1 MVSGVVEPASRR
13 RFHWYLGGIGVGA
26 IAMGVQVVLF
36 PWILVGVLHE
46 APDRVGL
53 AQTAVLLPSLLLIL
67 WGGALSDNRHLG
79 TWLRALFRLYALP
92 CGVLLAAASAGW
104 LDYRLLLLFGIGY
117 GTITAFVQPAREG
130 LLPQLCGADLQR
142 AVAQSTFAQ
151 FAAQSLGIL
160 AAGQLDRVGL
170 PVLLA
175 CQMLLFLVAAS
186 LFGRAQPAHEGRQ
199 AGARDAAAGVLSG
212 LREVWRLPRL
222 RALMLVV
229 SITGFFGFGAYLV
242 AVPLMVRE
250 IYQGGSGLF
259 SGVQLCFTLG
269 VLLAN
274 VLFIRRGAA
283 RTRPGRM
290 LIASLFGRGVI
301 LVGMA
306 LHLPLALLLPAV
318 LGWGM
323 FSGQAIT
330 LGRILTHTLAPET
343 HRARVV
349 SVYQLAFFG
358 TAPIGAWLTGEV
370 VARAG
375 ELPALALLG
384 GCTMAAA
391 ALATL
396 SPVWRAESGMQSSP
410 R

>member
-1 MVSGVVEPASRR
+1 
-13 RFHWYLGGIGVGA
+13 
-26 IAMGVQVVLF
+26 MGLQVVLF

-46 APDRVGL
+46 TPERVGV

-79 TWLRALFRLYALP
+79 TWLRGLLCLYALP
-92 CGVLLAAASAGW
+92 CGLLLGAAVGGW
-104 LDYRLLLLFGIGY
+104 LDYRLLLGFAVCY

-130 LLPQLCGADLQR
+130 LLPQLCGPDLQR
-142 AVAQSTFAQ
+142 AVAQTTFAQ

-160 AAGQLDRVGL
+160 AAGQLDRIGL
-170 PVLLA
+170 PLLLGV
-175 CQMLLFLVAAS
+175 QVLLFLAAAS

-199 AGARDAAAGVLSG
+199 AGTRDPAAGVLSG
-212 LREVWRLPRL
+212 LQEVWRLPRL

-259 SGVQLCFTLG
+259 SGVQLCFTFG
-269 VLLAN
+269 VLGAN
-274 VLFIRRGAA
+274 VLFMRRGVA
-283 RTRPGRM
+283 RQRPGRM
-290 LIASLFGRGVI
+290 LIISLFGRGVI
-301 LVGMA
+301 LVVMA
-306 LHLPLALLLPAV
+306 LHMPVALLFPVVMA
-318 LGWGM
+318 WGM

-358 TAPIGAWLTGEV
+358 TAPIGAWLTGEMI
-370 VARAG
+370 ARAG
-375 ELPALALLG
+375 VLPALALLG
-384 GCTMAAA
+384 SCTMVAA
-391 ALATL
+391 ALATFTE
-396 SPVWRAESGMQSSP
+396 VWRAEGETRSGPPSP
-410 R
+410 PR

>member
-1 MVSGVVEPASRR
+1 MGAGVSAAASR

-26 IAMGVQVVLF
+26 IAMGLQVVLF

-46 APDRVGL
+46 TPDRVGL

-92 CGVLLAAASAGW
+92 CCVLLAAAVGGW
-104 LDYRLLLLFGIGY
+104 LDYRLLLLFGVGY

-160 AAGQLDRVGL
+160 AAGQLDRIGL
-170 PVLLA
+170 PWLLGG
-175 CQMLLFLVAAS
+175 QLLLFLAAAS

-199 AGARDAAAGVLSG
+199 AGAREVPAGVLSG
-212 LREVWRLPRL
+212 LREVWQLPRL

-269 VLLAN
+269 VLVAN
-274 VLFIRRGAA
+274 LLFIRRGAA
-283 RTRPGRM
+283 RERPGRM

-301 LVGMA
+301 LVGLTMQ
-306 LHLPLALLLPAV
+306 LPLAMLFPAV
-318 LGWGM
+318 LVWGM

-343 HRARVV
+343 HRSRVV

-370 VARAG
+370 VAAAG
-375 ELPALALLG
+375 VLPALALLG
-384 GCTMAAA
+384 VCTMVAAG
-391 ALATL
+391 LATL
-396 SPVWRAESGMQSSP
+396 TPVWRAEGET

>member
-1 MVSGVVEPASRR
+1 MSGATEPASVQ

-26 IAMGVQVVLF
+26 IAMGLQVVLF

-46 APDRVGL
+46 TPDRVGL

-79 TWLRALFRLYALP
+79 TWLRTLFRLYALP
-92 CGVLLAAASAGW
+92 CGVLLAAAAGGW
-104 LDYRLLLLFGIGY
+104 LDYRLLLLFGVGY

-160 AAGQLDRVGL
+160 AAGQLDRIGL
-170 PVLLA
+170 PLLLGG
-175 CQMLLFLVAAS
+175 QLLLFLAAAS

-199 AGARDAAAGVLSG
+199 AGTRGAPAGVLSG

-269 VLLAN
+269 VLIAN
-274 VLFIRRGAA
+274 VLFIRSGAA
-283 RTRPGRM
+283 RERPGRM

-301 LVGMA
+301 LTGMA
-306 LHLPLALLLPAV
+306 LHVPLTLLFPAV
-318 LGWGM
+318 LAWGM

-343 HRARVV
+343 HRSRVV

-358 TAPIGAWLTGEV
+358 TAPIGAWLTGEAI
-370 VARAG
+370 ARVG
-375 ELPALALLG
+375 VLPALALLG
-384 GCTMAAA
+384 GCTMVAA

-396 SPVWRAESGMQSSP
+396 SPVWRAEGGT

>member
-1 MVSGVVEPASRR
+1 MEPVAAR
-13 RFHWYLGGIGVGA
+13 RFHWYLGGVGVA
-26 IAMGVQVVLF
+26 ATAMGLQVVLF

-46 APDRVGL
+46 TPERVGL

-79 TWLRALFRLYALP
+79 TWLRGLLCLYVLP
-92 CGVLLAAASAGW
+92 CGLLLGAAVGGW
-104 LDYRLLLLFGIGY
+104 LDYPLLLGFAVCY

-130 LLPQLCGADLQR
+130 LLPQLCGPDLQR
-142 AVAQSTFAQ
+142 AVAQTTFAQ
-151 FAAQSLGIL
+151 FAAQSLGIV
-160 AAGQLDRVGL
+160 AAGQLDRIGL
-170 PVLLA
+170 PLLLGV
-175 CQMLLFLVAAS
+175 QVLLFLVAAS
-186 LFGRAQPAHEGRQ
+186 LFERSQPAHEGRQ
-199 AGARDAAAGVLSG
+199 AGTRDPSAGVLSG
-212 LREVWRLPRL
+212 LQEVWRLPRL

-259 SGVQLCFTLG
+259 SGVQLCFTFG
-269 VLLAN
+269 VLAAN
-274 VLFIRRGAA
+274 VLFMRRGVA
-283 RTRPGRM
+283 RQRPGRM
-290 LIASLFGRGVI
+290 LITSLFGRGVI
-301 LVGMA
+301 LVVMT
-306 LHLPLALLLPAV
+306 LHMPVALLFPVVMA
-318 LGWGM
+318 WGM

-370 VARAG
+370 IARAG
-375 ELPALALLG
+375 VLPALVLLG
-384 GCTMAAA
+384 SCTMVAA
-391 ALATL
+391 ALATFTE
-396 SPVWRAESGMQSSP
+396 VWRAEGETRSDPPSP
-410 R
+410 PR